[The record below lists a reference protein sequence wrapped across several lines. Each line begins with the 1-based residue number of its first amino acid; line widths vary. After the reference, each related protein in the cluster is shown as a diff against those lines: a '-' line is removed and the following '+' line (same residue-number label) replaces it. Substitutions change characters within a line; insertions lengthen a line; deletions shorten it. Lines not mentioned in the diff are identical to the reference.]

1 MNVNVQEHQRNILAA
16 LGIDLW
22 IPKHGVP
29 VRQYPKTL
37 YRDTA
42 AKEII
47 SDVQFKI
54 EPEHIEQVKQK
65 EPVQNKILNV
75 PEHIVSRVITP
86 EVAEPVLVPQQDT
99 IVESKVEPFQLQAFC
114 LESCVIVVD
123 ATHIQAEQQQLWMNI
138 QNAMSGEYF
147 ELKWPF
153 PLTQFQDG
161 RGAQIY
167 IQGFLAA
174 LKQDKVILT
183 LGSIGY
189 LQNDESIQLASL
201 AEMLAQP
208 LLKRRLWGFMQSK
221 AKMSNID

>member
-54 EPEHIEQVKQK
+54 EPEQVKQK
-65 EPVQNKILNV
+65 EPVQSEILNV
-75 PEHIVSRVITP
+75 PEHIVSREIAS
-86 EVAEPVLVPQQDT
+86 EVAEPVLVSQQDT